1 MEKYKNNN
9 KKEQAITT
17 LQSGNIFY
25 TPLLSHFLPFT
36 TSCHSS
42 IFKNISFLLRHS
54 TSSQPLSL

>member
-9 KKEQAITT
+9 KKEQT
-17 LQSGNIFY
+17 LQSWNIFY